1 MHIIEY
7 YEQQFFKDLEKVKKS
22 SMFSEDRISIASL
35 VEGMSSPS
43 HFGEVKKV
51 LLNLENKEF
60 FLFTFMFGVLFN
72 QAMHEINLK
81 GNLHCPFIKDER
93 IPQFCGILS
102 SYSYNFPPSLL
113 ILITSTYT
121 QENDE
126 NKYLEEFKKLT
137 DFKLDEYFKTIK
149 NNTISNDTTNAI
161 NFIFSDIYESMKYN
175 GIPDLKHF
183 KREPNVNF
191 YKQCLNYLS
200 NEAKKYLELES
211 E

>member
-1 MHIIEY
+1 MNILQY
-7 YEQQFFKDLEKVKKS
+7 NNNKFFKDLEKVKKT
-22 SMFSEDRISIASL
+22 SMFAEDRISIASL
-35 VEGMSSPS
+35 VEGMSSPN

-60 FLFTFMFGVLFN
+60 FLLTYMFYVLLN
-72 QAMHEINLK
+72 QAIHEINLK
-81 GNLHCPFIKDER
+81 GNLQCSIMKDKR

-113 ILITSTYT
+113 ILITSTYI

-126 NKYLEEFKKLT
+126 KKYLEEFKKLT

-149 NNTISNDTTNAI
+149 NNTISNDTTNTI

-175 GIPDLKHF
+175 GIPNLTHF
-183 KREPNVNF
+183 KRKPNIDF

-200 NEAKKYLELES
+200 NEAKKYMDLENE
-211 E
+211 